1 MRCSFEETVDILMEA
16 SAAAEVDPLK
26 GVSENIMLG
35 QQIPGGTG
43 CFKLMLDMEK
53 CKEAMEVSGPG
64 TGLINQGRF
73 FGGASPSGSGMS
85 PSMTPWDGGQTPHA
99 GFGGTPFTPYGG
111 MTPGASFSPAQS
123 DISGFSPGYS
133 PAYGGRSPGAMSPG
147 MSSPY
152 MPSPGGP
159 GSPAYPPTSPV
170 YDPQSPGPGNYGAT
184 SPTYSPSSPGYSPN
198 TQSYSPTSP
207 SYSPTSPN
215 YSPTSP
221 SYRLQSKLFFFG
233 ISHPTKKILSSGIF
247 GILSRLSNPDI
258 QMII

>member
-111 MTPGASFSPAQS
+111 MTRNSTH
-123 DISGFSPGYS
+123 YC
-133 PAYGGRSPGAMSPG
+133 
-147 MSSPY
+147 
-152 MPSPGGP
+152 
-159 GSPAYPPTSPV
+159 
-170 YDPQSPGPGNYGAT
+170 
-184 SPTYSPSSPGYSPN
+184 
-198 TQSYSPTSP
+198 
-207 SYSPTSPN
+207 
-215 YSPTSP
+215 
-221 SYRLQSKLFFFG
+221 G
-233 ISHPTKKILSSGIF
+233 I
-247 GILSRLSNPDI
+247 
-258 QMII
+258 